1 MARENSETEFAPRA
15 LAAPREAE
23 RSLDTLAAWLTAPA
37 RSSREAA
44 RAIFRWITDRVAY
57 DVRGLPAGRRQRR
70 PPEPEEVLRRR
81 KARCDGFALL
91 FEALAREAGLEA
103 ETIVGSSKGYGYAP
117 GRRSGAIAPAAFET
131 EPDHAWNAVRIE
143 GRWEL
148 LDATWGAGAFRDGR
162 YTRRFEP
169 HYFGTPPEAF
179 IFDHFP
185 LEARWQLL
193 EREVTRKEFQGLPQA
208 QPAFFRLGLGF
219 EGKPRGLI
227 HADGAAEV
235 ALYAPAGVLLHAEVR
250 GGGGRLPK
258 RPLVLATREA
268 ERYLLNAEFPRP
280 GEYHLRVFAR
290 RADGP
295 RDYHWAVDFLIRA
308 RRARIGRVGFPEVFV
323 EFAEAGGRLEQPRT
337 GYLQAGREHPFRLRV
352 PGAEEVAVIG
362 AGKWTRLQNGGES
375 FSGGVTIPRGEITV
389 AAKFPSRRDF
399 SVLLRYTGV

>member
-1 MARENSETEFAPRA
+1 MARDNSDSKFAPHA
-15 LAAPREAE
+15 LAAPPEAE

-37 RSSREAA
+37 ESPREAA
-44 RAIFRWITDRVAY
+44 RAVFRWITDRVAY

-70 PPEPEEVLRRR
+70 PPAPEEVLRRR
-81 KARCDGFALL
+81 KARCDGFAVL
-91 FEALAREAGLEA
+91 FEALARTAGLEA
-103 ETIVGSSKGYGYAP
+103 ETLVGFSKGYGYTP
-117 GRRSGAIAPAAFET
+117 GRRSGAIGPAAIGAG
-131 EPDHAWNAVRIE
+131 PDHAWNAVRIE

-169 HYFGTPPEAF
+169 HYFDTPPEAF

-193 EREVTRKEFQGLPQA
+193 EREVTRKEFQGLPHA

-235 ALYAPAGVLLHAEVR
+235 ALYAPAGVLFHAEVHSSV
-250 GGGGRLPK
+250 GRLPK
-258 RPLVLATREA
+258 RPLVLATCEA
-268 ERYLLNAEFPRP
+268 DRVRLYAEFPRP

-295 RDYHWAVDFLIRA
+295 SDYRWAVDFLIRA
-308 RRARIGRVGFPEVFV
+308 RSARIGRVGFPQVFAD
-323 EFAEAGGRLEQPRT
+323 FAEAGGRLEQPRT
-337 GYLQAGREHPFRLRV
+337 GYLQAGREHAFRLRV

-362 AGKWTRLQNGGES
+362 AGKWTRLLNGSEN

-399 SVLLRYTGV
+399 CVLLRYTGY